1 MSLSRLIDGQTIK
14 IDNHNRGTN
23 YNWDKAIHLHKR
35 MNSDKLKGAQVI
47 IPIAEDGNLE
57 FRGVDGKRKVE
68 LQIKKEIEKAF
79 SNPTIRTEFV
89 RTLIDELSKL
99 FADNKISKD
108 KWDVLFNEVAIRI
121 VDYFG
126 VKPKIKE
133 KIGNEIIRF
142 SQEKGLD
149 IFVKA
154 SVEDESITLG
164 TDFNLVNNFNI

>member
-14 IDNHNRGTN
+14 IDNHNRGTH
-23 YNWDKAIHLHKR
+23 YKWDEAIHLHKR
-35 MNSDKLKGAQVI
+35 MNSDKYRGAQVI
-47 IPIAEDGNLE
+47 IPIAVDKELE
-57 FRGVDGKRKVE
+57 FRSIDGKE
-68 LQIKKEIEKAF
+68 IIEMQIKNEIEKAF
-79 SNPTIRTEFV
+79 SNNTIRTMFV
-89 RTLIDELSKL
+89 KTLIDELTKL
-99 FADNKISKD
+99 FTDNKIPKE
-108 KWDVLFNEVAIRI
+108 KWNILFDEVAIRI
-121 VDYFG
+121 VKYFG

-154 SVEDESITLG
+154 SVKDESITLG